1 MIKAE
6 NLSMIYGK
14 DFKAVDDLSF
24 EIKPGE
30 IVGFAGPNGAGK
42 TTVIKM
48 LTGIL
53 KPASGRALI
62 NGFDIVKEPIK
73 AKESF
78 AYVAD
83 NPDILLQLTG
93 LEYINY
99 IADVYKV
106 PSEDREKRI
115 MELSE
120 RFGFRDYENEKLKD
134 LSAGQRRRVELAAA
148 FILNS
153 ELIILDE
160 PDVGL
165 DEAGKQVFEDI
176 VKEKVKQGVTFLITS
191 HNLTEVSNL
200 SDRLVVLSEG
210 KLMFYGNER
219 MLRSR
224 YLPVNTMTVTY
235 DGAIPNID
243 DLPIVRYRIDGNTV
257 SYDYNSKY
265 ITASELI
272 NVLMKQVRVLDVKI
286 KKPDLEQIIL
296 NRS

>member
-1 MIKAE
+1 MIDIE
-6 NLSMIYGK
+6 NVSKFRLSDIS
-14 DFKAVDDLSF
+14 LS
-24 EIKPGE
+24 IPRGYV
-30 IVGFAGPNGAGK
+30 VGLIGATGSGK
-42 TTVIKM
+42 TTLVKLSAGLLLPETGRVSVMGQNPVKNRGRYGTRLSVFI
-48 LTGIL
+48 TGIPL
-53 KPASGRALI
+53 IERDDSALI
-62 NGFDIVKEPIK
+62 GMDMMR
-73 AKESF
+73 
-78 AYVAD
+78 
-83 NPDILLQLTG
+83 
-93 LEYINY
+93 NY
-99 IADVYKV
+99 YSISKDKFIRDYA
-106 PSEDREKRI
+106 
-115 MELSE
+115 ELSE
-120 RFGFRDYENEKLKD
+120 RFGFRDYENEKLKN